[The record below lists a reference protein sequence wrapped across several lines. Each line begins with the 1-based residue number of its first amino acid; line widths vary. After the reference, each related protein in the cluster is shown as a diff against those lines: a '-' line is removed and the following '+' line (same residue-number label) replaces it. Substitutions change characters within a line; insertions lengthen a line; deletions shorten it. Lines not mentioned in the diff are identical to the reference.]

1 MITSSFQNIFKILN
15 WRMVHNKMNCSF
27 RKKMAPP
34 IEGRALLNKRI
45 ITLSMQKAS

>member
-15 WRMVHNKMNCSF
+15 WRMVHKQMNDSL

-34 IEGRALLNKRI
+34 IEGRALLNKQI